1 MRRVKEQVLHKGQ
14 PKLSSLFNATS
25 NYFYAWLKEQDEAM
39 LSKDIITLREKFYE
53 DKNDEN

>member
-14 PKLSSLFNATS
+14 PKLSSLFNSTS
-25 NYFYAWLKEQDEAM
+25 NYFYAWLKEQNDEI

-53 DKNDEN
+53 EKNNEN